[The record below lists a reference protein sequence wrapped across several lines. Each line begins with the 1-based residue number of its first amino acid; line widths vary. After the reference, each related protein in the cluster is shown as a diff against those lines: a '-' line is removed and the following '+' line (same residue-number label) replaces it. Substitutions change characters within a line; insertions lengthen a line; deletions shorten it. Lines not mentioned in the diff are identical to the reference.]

1 MTTALILLAPFI
13 ILLLLAAAWDLASYT
28 IPNWI
33 SLALALLFAP
43 SALAAGLGPA
53 QIGVCALVGVGMLVL
68 GVAMLRLI
76 ASFAGWSTIISGG
89 SLVLAF
95 SVSVL
100 IGLVSGVYPAMKAAR
115 LDPVQALHYE

>member
-1 MTTALILLAPFI
+1 MPFDLLKAAPICVFAALVVV
-13 ILLLLAAAWDLASYT
+13 AALKDASSYT

-68 GVAMLRLI
+68 GVAMFTAGCLGGGDAKLMAA
-76 ASFAGWSTIISGG
+76 ASLW
-89 SLVLAF
+89 
-95 SVSVL
+95 
-100 IGLVSGVYPAMKAAR
+100 IGLPGLAPF
-115 LDPVQALHYE
+115 AL